1 MVKVLHLFTKFP
13 WCINIS
19 KVFVFLSVI
28 ISIRIIVKVNLNFR
42 KRCDMSDIPIRKT
55 SNNAKIGKF
64 EQLSDYQKLKNEYEK
79 FLKQAEKSDMANSL
93 TMYQKQ
99 LEMLK
104 KLRETALKDSCYA
117 DLDIIDD
124 EIEFLTH
131 VTTNQTK
138 KMAQQLDN
146 TASAMVQVQNHKQN
160 DLVSLFNAC
169 KNTKGEVDNETRRI
183 VLAFKDSDVSP
194 LIISKI
200 VDKCRGVGEIIS
212 EEAVK
217 SVEKMCEAKIAPDVV
232 LQSID
237 ESPVLQDSEVGKID
251 FFWVDDM
258 LVYKSIGLSDLDS
271 LKFSKALNKEYE
283 NKDDV
288 FSSVVKLLGAGFDTK
303 MTTKLISLCS
313 SRASEL
319 GKSTLQTQSI
329 NSLITMKKNL
339 LSTRTCERD
348 ERQNPINKLGEVIFQ
363 YDDTV
368 LVLKNDKVIDVIEQ
382 GEDSVHRV
390 RKEYDEV
397 ASEIENNLVLDFVKK
412 YKTKDGEIDK
422 NALRIFSV
430 LRNSGITYE
439 NLLPLTEECLEKSE
453 DNGYAINT
461 DKVNAI
467 MMLKKAGAL
476 SEDLLE
482 ILNSIEK
489 DDVGK
494 YNKKYLSNA
503 CDLTQFTIAGK
514 EVVELLSYV
523 VDDNKVKSFVGDFS
537 KILERKEHILPLI
550 NLIKSSGEYDDNASE
565 ILYNLAE
572 NFLNAENSKMKEFEF
587 VPYAEKVLSSSKS
600 VGGKDVDENCTN
612 VCIAMCRNNES
623 ADNILKA
630 LEICRDEYGYPKE
643 SLADII
649 WDMCKQQ
656 SNFENIEKLIN
667 ICKPIS
673 GILDENRASVI
684 SDLLD
689 NGCSVDEV
697 ISFAQGL
704 GRN

>member
-1 MVKVLHLFTKFP
+1 
-13 WCINIS
+13 
-19 KVFVFLSVI
+19 
-28 ISIRIIVKVNLNFR
+28 
-42 KRCDMSDIPIRKT
+42 MSDIPIRKS
-55 SNNAKIGKF
+55 SNNRKIGKF
-64 EQLSDYQKLKNEYEK
+64 EQLNDYQKLKNEYEK

-93 TMYQKQ
+93 TMKQKQ

-104 KLRETALKDSCYA
+104 RLRETALKDSCYS
-117 DLDIIDD
+117 DFEMIDD
-124 EIEFLTH
+124 EIEFLT
-131 VTTNQTK
+131 QIIAIETK
-138 KMAQQLDN
+138 KAALQSDN
-146 TASAMVQVQNHKQN
+146 TSSAMLQVQNLKQN

-169 KNTKGEVDNETRRI
+169 KNTDGEVDNETRCI
-183 VLAFKDSDVSP
+183 VLAFKDSGVSP
-194 LIISKI
+194 RILSKI
-200 VDKCRGVGEIIS
+200 VDKCRGVGETIS

-251 FFWVDDM
+251 FSWVDDM
-258 LVYKSIGLSDLDS
+258 LMYKSMGLSDLDS
-271 LKFSKALNKEYE
+271 LKFSKALNKDYE
-283 NKDDV
+283 NKNEV

-303 MTTKLISLCS
+303 MTTQLISLCS
-313 SRASEL
+313 SRASET

-329 NSLITMKKNL
+329 NSLVTMKKNL

-348 ERQNPINKLGEVIFQ
+348 ERQNPINKLGEVLLQ

-368 LVLKNDKVIDVIEQ
+368 LVLKNDKVVDVIEQ
-382 GEDSVHRV
+382 GEDSIHSV
-390 RKEYDEV
+390 RREYDEV

-412 YKTKDGEIDK
+412 YKTKDCEIDK

-430 LRNSGITYE
+430 LRNSGIIYE
-439 NLLPLTEECLEKSE
+439 NLLPLTEECLEKTE
-453 DNGYAINT
+453 DNEYTINA

-467 MMLKKAGAL
+467 TTLKKAGAL
-476 SEDLLE
+476 SGDLLE
-482 ILNSIEK
+482 ILNSIGK
-489 DDVGK
+489 DNTGK
-494 YNKKYLSNA
+494 YDKKYLSNA

-514 EVVELLSYV
+514 EVVELLPLV
-523 VDDNKVKSFVGDFS
+523 VDDDNVKSFICDFS
-537 KILERKEHILPLI
+537 KILERKEHLLPLV
-550 NLIKSSGEYDDNASE
+550 NLLNSSGEYDENVSE

-587 VPYAEKVLSSSKS
+587 VPYAEKVVASSKS
-600 VGGKDVDENCTN
+600 VGGKYVDENCTN

-623 ADNILKA
+623 AENILKA

-656 SNFENIEKLIN
+656 SNFENIEKLIKV
-667 ICKPIS
+667 CKPIS
-673 GILDENRASVI
+673 GILDEERASLI

-689 NGCSVDEV
+689 NGCSADEV

>member
-1 MVKVLHLFTKFP
+1 
-13 WCINIS
+13 
-19 KVFVFLSVI
+19 
-28 ISIRIIVKVNLNFR
+28 
-42 KRCDMSDIPIRKT
+42 MSDIPIRKT
-55 SNNAKIGKF
+55 SNNSKIGKF
-64 EQLSDYQKLKNEYEK
+64 EQQSDYQKLKNEYEK

-93 TMYQKQ
+93 TMKQKQ

-104 KLRETALKDSCYA
+104 RLRETALKDSCYA
-117 DLDIIDD
+117 DFEMIDD
-124 EIEFLTH
+124 EIEFLT
-131 VTTNQTK
+131 QIIAIETK
-138 KMAQQLDN
+138 KAALQSDN
-146 TASAMVQVQNHKQN
+146 TASAMFQVQNYKQN

-169 KNTKGEVDNETRRI
+169 KNTDGEVDNETRRI
-183 VLAFKDSDVSP
+183 VLAFKDSGVSP
-194 LIISKI
+194 RMLSKI
-200 VDKCRGVGEIIS
+200 VDKCRGVGETIS

-217 SVEKMCEAKIAPDVV
+217 SVEKMCEAKISPDVV

-251 FFWVDDM
+251 FSWVDDM
-258 LVYKSIGLSDLDS
+258 LMYKSMGLSDLDS
-271 LKFSKALNKEYE
+271 LKFSKALNKDYE
-283 NKDDV
+283 NKNEM

-303 MTTKLISLCS
+303 MTTQLISLCS
-313 SRASEL
+313 SRASEI
-319 GKSTLQTQSI
+319 GKSTLQIQSI
-329 NSLITMKKNL
+329 NSLVTMKKNL
-339 LSTRTCERD
+339 LATRTCERD
-348 ERQNPINKLGEVIFQ
+348 ERQNPINKLGEVLFQ

-382 GEDSVHRV
+382 GEDSIHSV
-390 RKEYDEV
+390 RREYDEV

-461 DKVNAI
+461 DKINAI
-467 MMLKKAGAL
+467 TTLKKAGAL
-476 SEDLLE
+476 SGDLLE

-489 DDVGK
+489 DDTGK
-494 YNKKYLSNA
+494 YDKKYLSNA

-514 EVVELLSYV
+514 EVVELLPLV
-523 VDDNKVKSFVGDFS
+523 VDDDNVKSFICDFS
-537 KILERKEHILPLI
+537 KILERKEHLLPLV
-550 NLIKSSGEYDDNASE
+550 NLLNNSGKYDENVSE

-587 VPYAEKVLSSSKS
+587 VPYAEEVVTSSKS

-623 ADNILKA
+623 AENILKA
-630 LEICRDEYGYPKE
+630 LEICKDEYGYPKE

-673 GILDENRASVI
+673 GILDEERASVI

-689 NGCSVDEV
+689 NGCSADEV

>member
-1 MVKVLHLFTKFP
+1 
-13 WCINIS
+13 
-19 KVFVFLSVI
+19 
-28 ISIRIIVKVNLNFR
+28 
-42 KRCDMSDIPIRKT
+42 MSDIPIRKT
-55 SNNAKIGKF
+55 SNNRKIGRF
-64 EQLSDYQKLKNEYEK
+64 EQLNDYQKLKNEYEK

-93 TMYQKQ
+93 TMKQKQ

-104 KLRETALKDSCYA
+104 NLRETALKESCYA
-117 DLDIIDD
+117 DFDMIEE
-124 EIEFLTH
+124 EIYFLTQIIAIEEKKAAKQLE
-131 VTTNQTK
+131 QTS
-138 KMAQQLDN
+138 
-146 TASAMVQVQNHKQN
+146 SAMLQVQNHKQN

-169 KNTKGEVDNETRRI
+169 KNTKGEVDNETRKI
-183 VLAFKDSDVSP
+183 VLAFKDSGVSP
-194 LIISKI
+194 RIISKI
-200 VDKCRGVGEIIS
+200 VDKCRGVDEVIS
-212 EEAVK
+212 EQAVK
-217 SVEKMCEAKIAPDVV
+217 SVEKMCEAKISPDVI

-251 FFWVDDM
+251 FSWVDDM
-258 LVYKSIGLSDLDS
+258 LVYKSMGLCDLDS

-303 MTTKLISLCS
+303 MTTKLVSLCS

-319 GKSTLQTQSI
+319 GKTTLQTQSI

-339 LSTRTCERD
+339 LSTRTSERD
-348 ERQNPINKLGEVIFQ
+348 ERQNPINKLGEVLFS

-368 LVLKNDKVIDVIEQ
+368 VVLKNDKVVDVIEQ
-382 GEDSVHRV
+382 GEDSVHNV
-390 RKEYDEV
+390 RKEYDEA
-397 ASEIENNLVLDFVKK
+397 ASEIENNLVLNFAKK
-412 YKTKDGEIDK
+412 YKTKNGELDK
-422 NALRIFSV
+422 NALRIFSA
-430 LRNSGITYE
+430 LRNFGITYE
-439 NLLPLTEECLEKSE
+439 NLLPLTEECLEVQSKDGE
-453 DNGYAINT
+453 YAINT

-467 MMLKKAGAL
+467 MLLKKAGAL

-482 ILNSIEK
+482 ILNSIKK
-489 DDVGK
+489 DETGK
-494 YNKKYLSNA
+494 YSKKYLSNA

-514 EVVELLSYV
+514 EVVELLPLV
-523 VDDNKVKSFVGDFS
+523 ADDDKVKSFVGDFS
-537 KILERKEHILPLI
+537 KVIERKEHILPLI
-550 NLIKSSGEYDDNASE
+550 NLVKSSGEYDDNAAE

-572 NFLNAENSKMKEFEF
+572 NFLNSDDSRMKEFEF

-600 VGGKDVDENCTN
+600 VDKKEVDENCVN

-656 SNFENIEKLIN
+656 SKFENIEKLIN
-667 ICKPIS
+667 MCKPIS
-673 GILDENRASVI
+673 GILDEERSYVI

-689 NGCSVDEV
+689 NGCSADEV
-697 ISFAQGL
+697 IRFAQGL
-704 GRN
+704 GHN